1 MMRAARKTQR
11 TTRLMQDTAQFA
23 ARTGAQSTARL
34 MQEMARDVAHSERN
48 ADT

>member
-1 MMRAARKTQR
+1 MMRAAREKQR
-11 TTRLMQDTAQFA
+11 TTRLMQDTARFA
-23 ARTGAQSTARL
+23 ARSETQKATRL